1 MARPLHVIIV
11 FPEKE
16 LDDFTAAVEAC
27 KPKVGPM
34 KILSAY
40 KAVQATAKL
49 QEMQTKFGRV
59 DVVLMHDRFTAKG
72 KEEYSDAVKKVLK
85 EKFAHVP
92 VVCCG
97 HVNKGGQVGKDYH
110 SGVDWSYKD
119 GPAPLVPVLLGIK
132 SGEITAEYK
141 SKADGGRKSLDRRGS
156 VDMKRKSIDSPTTDA
171 ASPARRTSLDHS
183 AAASPAARRKS
194 VDAGRKSLD
203 AGHATGSPRGSLDI
217 GGELNMS
224 APPAC
229 DSACLL

>member
-1 MARPLHVIIV
+1 M
-11 FPEKE
+11 
-16 LDDFTAAVEAC
+16 
-27 KPKVGPM
+27 
-34 KILSAY
+34 
-40 KAVQATAKL
+40 
-49 QEMQTKFGRV
+49 
-59 DVVLMHDRFTAKG
+59 
-72 KEEYSDAVKKVLK
+72 
-85 EKFAHVP
+85 P
-92 VVCCG
+92 VVSGPDLARLPRRPALCLRCG
-97 HVNKGGQVGKDYH
+97 T
-110 SGVDWSYKD
+110 S
-119 GPAPLVPVLLGIK
+119 
-132 SGEITAEYK
+132 
-141 SKADGGRKSLDRRGS
+141 RGS